1 MRFITALS
9 LAFVVLAPAT
19 GSGQGM
25 RPGGPEHFER
35 LEQLKKVRLIE
46 VLDLK
51 EEQSVRFFARLNEH
65 EREKQALMEQKNE
78 TLDRIERLIRN
89 RGKEEEFRKLF
100 SDVESVDQQMREMER
115 SFFAGLSDILAIE
128 QQAKLLLF
136 ERHFTKEL
144 REAMMEIQ
152 RRRKGPLDR

>member
-1 MRFITALS
+1 MKISRTLVLGLFCFIPLMG
-9 LAFVVLAPAT
+9 L
-19 GSGQGM
+19 GQGM
-25 RPGGPEHFER
+25 RPGGPQHFER
-35 LEQLKKVRLIE
+35 LEQLRKVRLIE
-46 VLDLK
+46 FLDLK
-51 EEQSVRFFARLNEH
+51 EDQSVRFFARLNEH
-65 EREKQALMEQKNE
+65 DQEKKALMDEKNE

-100 SDVESVDQQMREMER
+100 SDVGSVDQRISEMQR
-115 SFFAGLSDILAIE
+115 SFFDGLSDILTVE

-152 RRRKGPLDR
+152 RRRVGPMDR

>member
-1 MRFITALS
+1 MKLIAALS
-9 LAFVVLAPAT
+9 FGLVVLAPLT
-19 GSGQGM
+19 GFGQGM
-25 RPGGPEHFER
+25 RPDGPQHFER
-35 LEQLKKVRLIE
+35 LEQLRKVRLIE
-46 VLDLK
+46 FLDLK

-65 EREKQALMEQKNE
+65 EREKKALMEEKNE

-100 SDVESVDQQMREMER
+100 SDVESVDQKISDVQR
-115 SFFAGLSDILAIE
+115 SFFAGLSDILTVE

-152 RRRKGPLDR
+152 RRRGGPMDR

>member
-1 MRFITALS
+1 MKISSTLLLGLFIPLMAL
-9 LAFVVLAPAT
+9 
-19 GSGQGM
+19 GQGM
-25 RPGGPEHFER
+25 RPDGPQHFER
-35 LEQLKKVRLIE
+35 LEQLRKVRLIE
-46 VLDLK
+46 FLDLK

-65 EREKQALMEQKNE
+65 DREKKALMDEKNE

-100 SDVESVDQQMREMER
+100 ADVESVDQRINEMQR
-115 SFFAGLSDILAIE
+115 SFFDGLSDILTVE

-152 RRRKGPLDR
+152 RRRGGPMDR